1 VIILE
6 QVDRTGTRSGV
17 TLRSCTA
24 QKSIALRSEPDTVPA
39 CCWAV
44 ARSTSG
50 RSACRHAR
58 GLTIQLSQGQVASPS
73 CRGGASGSGRA
84 ALTSCSS
91 IGVRRRHDT
100 PSWCGCQPYFAFS
113 PRTRRMLCGMRA
125 ASHSILEDLRCRVR
139 SWGTWTS
146 PAHALYE
153 MQAQSLHSMRPR
165 AGCVETP
172 SAQSLHCPRC
182 AVASMHT
189 EARRKVCCHSSHH
202 TCPYTSQCHAI
213 ACPCRASTTAH
224 RGRTGW
230 ERMRLPAATLS
241 IARCRHSTTDS

>member
-1 VIILE
+1 MP
-6 QVDRTGTRSGV
+6 R
-17 TLRSCTA
+17 
-24 QKSIALRSEPDTVPA
+24 
-39 CCWAV
+39 
-44 ARSTSG
+44 
-50 RSACRHAR
+50 
-58 GLTIQLSQGQVASPS
+58 
-73 CRGGASGSGRA
+73 GASGSGRA

-165 AGCVETP
+165 AGRVETP

-182 AVASMHT
+182 AIASMHT
-189 EARRKVCCHSSHH
+189 EARRKVCCHSHT

-213 ACPCRASTTAH
+213 ACPCRASTTAQ
-224 RGRTGW
+224 RQD
-230 ERMRLPAATLS
+230 RLGAHAPA
-241 IARCRHSTTDS
+241 CRHPQHCSMSPQHNRQLRGSHLTSPALYAFRPLCHVSLSARVSSVTDVAHPL